1 MKRREALKNIGFAT
15 GFFVATPTVMSL
27 LQSCNTDI
35 KTWIPEFLTEEQG
48 VILTK
53 LVDII
58 LPKTELPSATEL
70 NVPQFIDKYVND
82 VLEKDIQVQV
92 TDGFDDIIAELKE
105 GNDMDIEE
113 ISEENY
119 KSILDKYLL
128 VKGEIDEERESNP
141 DSELM
146 TKSEFLIG
154 LKSMCITA
162 YLNTEEIGERVLK
175 YDPIPSQYYC
185 GDLQELTGGIS
196 YSPSR

>member
-27 LQSCNTDI
+27 LQSCNTEI
-35 KTWIPEFLTEEQG
+35 KTWIPEFLTQEQG
-48 VILTK
+48 AMLTK

-58 LPKTELPSATEL
+58 LPKTDLPSATEL
-70 NVPQFIDKYVND
+70 NVPQFIDKYVSE

-92 TDGFDDIIAELKE
+92 TGGFDDVILELKE
-105 GNDMDIEE
+105 SNNMDIEE
-113 ISEENY
+113 ISEESY

-128 VKGEIDEERESNP
+128 VKGEIDKEWDDNP
-141 DSELM
+141 DSEIM
-146 TKSEFLIG
+146 TKSEFLNG
-154 LKSMCITA
+154 LKNMCITA
-162 YLNTEEIGERVLK
+162 YLNTEEIGENVLK

-185 GDLQELTGGIS
+185 EDLQELTGGIS

>member
-1 MKRREALKNIGFAT
+1 MKRREVLKNIGFAT
-15 GFFVATPTVMSL
+15 GFFVVTPTVMSL

-35 KTWIPEFLTEEQG
+35 KTWIPEFLTQEQG
-48 VILTK
+48 AVLTK

-58 LPKTELPSATEL
+58 LPKTDLPSATEL
-70 NVPQFIDKYVND
+70 NVPQFIDKYVNE

-92 TDGFDDIIAELKE
+92 NDGFDYIIAELKE
-105 GNDMDIEE
+105 GDIMNIEKV
-113 ISEENY
+113 SEENY
-119 KSILDKYLL
+119 KAILDKYLL
-128 VKGEIDEERESNP
+128 VKGEIDKERESNP
-141 DSELM
+141 DGEIM
-146 TKSEFLIG
+146 TKSEFLNG